1 LCFQVV
7 QLLAPTTRVR
17 RAMLICS
24 GEGRLRPSSRIA
36 TLLRG
41 ICCLVVALSTML
53 RIKRMLID
61 DEIDDLIANTC
72 AGLKLVA
79 ERRRRAVWQ
88 RTVANAAKFE
98 AETLAT

>member
-7 QLLAPTTRVR
+7 QLLAPTIRVR

-53 RIKRMLID
+53 RIERTLTGP
-61 DEIDDLIANTC
+61 EIDGLIANTC
-72 AGLKLVA
+72 AGYELAA
-79 ERRRRAVWQ
+79 ERRRRADWQ
-88 RTVANAAKFE
+88 HTIANAAKFE
-98 AETLAT
+98 AQKRAT